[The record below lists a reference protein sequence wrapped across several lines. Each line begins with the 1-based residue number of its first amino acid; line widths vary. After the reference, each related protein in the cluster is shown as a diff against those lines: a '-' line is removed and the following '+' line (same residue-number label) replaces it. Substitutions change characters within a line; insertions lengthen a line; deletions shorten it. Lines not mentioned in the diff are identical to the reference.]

1 MKNISKRFS
10 IKIPSEISV
19 LYCLKTQ
26 TLLLKT
32 DSKQKIL
39 NLKVKLLILKE
50 KNLIVVTNLPYK
62 KQSNKLKNLF
72 KSLQGTTLSLIKQSF
87 LEISSVTCRK
97 LKLSGIGYK
106 VFEANLSNGV
116 KLLHLKLGN
125 SHSLYYKIPSKIL
138 IKITQSSK
146 IFIFGNDFNKVCQI
160 ASIIRS
166 CKTPEP
172 YKGKGIL
179 YSNEVIKLKEGKKV

>member
-1 MKNISKRFS
+1 MKYISKRFI

-19 LYCLKTQ
+19 LCCSNNK

-32 DSKQKIL
+32 DYKQKIL
-39 NLKVKLLILKE
+39 KLKVKILILKE
-50 KNLIVVTNLPYK
+50 KNLIVVTNLPHK

-72 KSLQGTTLSLIKQSF
+72 KSLQGTTVSLIKQSF
-87 LEISSVTCRK
+87 LEISSVTCKK

-106 VFEANLSNGV
+106 VFESNLLNSN

-125 SHSLYYKIPSKIL
+125 SHSLYYKIPSQIL
-138 IKITQSSK
+138 VKITQSSK
-146 IFIFGNDFNKVCQI
+146 IFIFGNDFHKVCQT
-160 ASIIRS
+160 AAIIRS
-166 CKTPEP
+166 RKVPEP